1 VGKEEPKL
9 MDEAKARRAFHAILL
24 ELLRMRKSLAH
35 LYRFALQ
42 QRREIR
48 KLEKRI
54 SSFIEPN

>member
-1 VGKEEPKL
+1 
-9 MDEAKARRAFHAILL
+9 MDDARARRAFRAILA
-24 ELLRMRKSLAH
+24 ELLRYRSSLAH

>member
-1 VGKEEPKL
+1 MAGEPKFA
-9 MDEAKARRAFHAILL
+9 DEPRVRRAFHAILL

-35 LYRFALQ
+35 LYKFALQ
-42 QRREIR
+42 QRREIL